1 MILLVEF
8 TGPFVEFTGPYD
20 PRYILL
26 NSVTNEYTDEY
37 GSIKELLT
45 YYKGKYR
52 CGKLYTDIELHPLWK
67 EAKYDVSDIDLTNV
81 TEALSAIYAKY
92 PELLL

>member
-8 TGPFVEFTGPYD
+8 TGPYTR
-20 PRYILL
+20 RYILL
-26 NSVTNEYTDEY
+26 DSVTNEYTDEH

-52 CGKLYTDIELHPLWK
+52 CGKLYTDVVLAPVWTES
-67 EAKYDVSDIDLTNV
+67 KYDVSDIDLTNKD
-81 TEALSAIYAKY
+81 TALSLIYDKY